1 MERSQPHELP
11 QRLTQLFSVLGRLI
25 VDESKAAEYDQW
37 NREAQSV
44 DGRRMRKERLKK
56 LDLELERDIHQAII
70 ESPDLQRHPESPG
83 ISLSAVKHWLPR
95 ESPITLILV
104 GQNGCGKSCAAAY
117 ACANFPGTTHWIT
130 AADLIRVYG
139 DYGPD
144 AERARRRLRRCEL
157 LVIDDVATE
166 MDPSKMCAALI
177 EALDHRKQRRTLITT
192 NLGPE
197 AWAQRFQDPRLH
209 SRLKTAE
216 FVPDHGPDL
225 RGR

>member
-11 QRLTQLFSVLGRLI
+11 HRLTQLFSVLGRLI
-25 VDESKAAEYDQW
+25 VDETKAAEYDQW

-44 DGRRMRKERLKK
+44 DGRRLRKERLKK
-56 LDLELERDIHQAII
+56 LDLELERGVHQAII
-70 ESPDLQRHPESPG
+70 DSADLKPHPESPG
-83 ISLSAVKHWLPR
+83 TSLLAVRHWLLR
-95 ESPITLILV
+95 ESPSTLILV
-104 GQNGCGKSCAAAY
+104 GRNGCGKSVAASW
-117 ACANFPGTTHWIT
+117 ACANFPGTTHWVT
-130 AADLIRVYG
+130 AADLVRVYG
-139 DYGPD
+139 DYGSD

-166 MDPSKMCAALI
+166 SNPEKMCAALI

-192 NLGPE
+192 NLGPD
-197 AWAQRFQDPRLH
+197 AWVQRFQDPRLH